1 VIRDAP
7 PGAFEVMLLRRSAA
21 MTFVAGAHVFPGGTI
36 DEADALV
43 DPATCCDG
51 LDAPPRFPHLD
62 GAGAT
67 ACRIAAARE
76 LAEEAGVLLARR
88 DGSWASSDDAE
99 AVRRRLEEGVSFES
113 ALRDG
118 GWRLALDD
126 LVPFAQIVTP
136 SSEPRRFDTHF
147 FLAELPSGAEARPA
161 EAESDQLV
169 WASVAQALAG
179 GLTGEVVLLPPTWL
193 ILMQLEG
200 LGSAGAALAWGK
212 RRAIERLEPS
222 LTVAATERLITIP
235 VGGDELCFS
244 FQDDRGWRP
253 VPRQSAG

>member
-1 VIRDAP
+1 
-7 PGAFEVMLLRRSAA
+7 
-21 MTFVAGAHVFPGGTI
+21 
-36 DEADALV
+36 
-43 DPATCCDG
+43 
-51 LDAPPRFPHLD
+51 
-62 GAGAT
+62 
-67 ACRIAAARE
+67 
-76 LAEEAGVLLARR
+76 
-88 DGSWASSDDAE
+88 
-99 AVRRRLEEGVSFES
+99 VRRRLEEGLSFES

-147 FLAELPSGAEARPA
+147 FLAELPPGAEARPA

-200 LGSAGAALAWGK
+200 LGSAGAALAWGR

-222 LTVAATERLITIP
+222 LTVAATERLITIL

-244 FQDDRGWRP
+244 FHDDRGWRP
-253 VPRQSAG
+253 VAR